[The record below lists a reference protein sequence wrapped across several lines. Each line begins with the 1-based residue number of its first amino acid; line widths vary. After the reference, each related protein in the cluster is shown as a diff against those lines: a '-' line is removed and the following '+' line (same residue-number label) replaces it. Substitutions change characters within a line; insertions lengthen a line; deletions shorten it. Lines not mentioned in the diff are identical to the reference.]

1 MTVPFTTSVKETELT
16 VILDAVQAPP
26 TVHHDPLESAAT
38 SAAQVAAPSS
48 TQVTQVAAPSSAQV
62 AQVAAAPRR
71 AGDPRA
77 LLIARLLAAAA
88 LMLSAFIHGKLALD
102 LGIGGPLVGQG
113 QLFAA
118 QAALSSG
125 LAVTMLS
132 HDNRVWLAAVVL
144 SVVGLGL
151 LLASVYFP
159 IPAVGPFPEIN
170 EPVWLMTM
178 TVAAFAQAA
187 VPTLW
192 LIRQI
197 APPD

>member
-16 VILDAVQAPP
+16 VILDGFEAPP
-26 TVHHDPLESAAT
+26 TVHHDPTESIAI
-38 SAAQVAAPSS
+38 SPAQEAAPST
-48 TQVTQVAAPSSAQV
+48 TQA
-62 AQVAAAPRR
+62 AAAPQR

-113 QLFAA
+113 QLFGA
-118 QAALSSG
+118 QAALSSA
-125 LAVTMLS
+125 LAVAMLT
-132 HDNRVWLAAVVL
+132 HDNRIWLVAVVL

-178 TVAAFAQAA
+178 AVAAFAQAA

-197 APPD
+197 APPE

>member
-1 MTVPFTTSVKETELT
+1 MTVPFTTSVKEPELT
-16 VILDAVQAPP
+16 VIRDGVQAPA

-38 SAAQVAAPSS
+38 ASAQVAAPSS
-48 TQVTQVAAPSSAQV
+48 

-144 SVVGLGL
+144 SGAGL
-151 LLASVYFP
+151 LGIIASVYFP
-159 IPAVGPFPEIN
+159 IPALGPFPEIN
-170 EPVWLMTM
+170 EPQWLMTM
-178 TVAAFAQAA
+178 TVAAFTQAA